1 MVAAA
6 SDSHWYNTPPVAK
19 RLDRRTQLLTA
30 ARAVFAKKGYDEATV
45 SEIVTR
51 AGVAQ
56 GTFYLYFPGKESLAG
71 AFAEQLSERFA
82 EVAAEKSARARSFD
96 GALVR
101 LFEAAYVV
109 ADEHRD
115 IFLVANRGLE
125 LVDDFDEWMTR
136 TAPAR
141 EWLEGFLRHWQEQGA
156 LDQRLRPAVS
166 ARILRDQLD
175 RAAKAFILF
184 GDRNYGRDLAEL
196 LRRGLVTGRAAAAS
210 A

>member
-1 MVAAA
+1 M
-6 SDSHWYNTPPVAK
+6 AK
-19 RLDRRTQLLTA
+19 RLDRRTQLLAA
-30 ARAVFAKKGYDEATV
+30 ARAVFAKKGYEEATV
-45 SEIVTR
+45 SEIVAR

-71 AFAEQLSERFA
+71 AFAEVISERFA
-82 EVAAEKSARARSFD
+82 EVAAERSARCRSFD
-96 GALVR
+96 TALVR
-101 LFEAAYVV
+101 VFEAAYLV

-115 IFLVANRGLE
+115 IFLVGNRGLE
-125 LVDDFDEWMTR
+125 LVEDFDEWMNR

-141 EWLEGFLRHWQEQGA
+141 EWLEGFVREWQEQGA
-156 LDQRLRPAVS
+156 IDPRVRPAVT
-166 ARILRDQLD
+166 ARVLRDALD

-196 LRRGLVTGRAAAAS
+196 LRRGLATGRAAAGAS

>member
-1 MVAAA
+1 MIEM
-6 SDSHWYNTPPVAK
+6 AK

-30 ARAVFAKKGYDEATV
+30 ARAVFAKKGYDEATI

-82 EVAAEKSARARSFD
+82 EVAEEKSARSRSFD

-125 LVDDFDEWMTR
+125 LVDNLDEWMTR

-141 EWLEGFLRHWQEQGA
+141 EWLEGFLA
-156 LDQRLRPAVS
+156 
-166 ARILRDQLD
+166 
-175 RAAKAFILF
+175 
-184 GDRNYGRDLAEL
+184 
-196 LRRGLVTGRAAAAS
+196 
-210 A
+210 

>member
-1 MVAAA
+1 MAR
-6 SDSHWYNTPPVAK
+6 
-19 RLDRRTQLLTA
+19 RLDRRTQLLTS
-30 ARAVFAKKGYDEATV
+30 ARAVVSKKGYDDATV
-45 SEIVTR
+45 SEIVGR

-71 AFAEQLSERFA
+71 AFAEVMSERFA
-82 EVAAEKSARARSFD
+82 QVATEKSARSRSFET
-96 GALVR
+96 ALVR
-101 LFEAAYVV
+101 VFEAAYVV

-125 LVDDFDEWMTR
+125 LVDDVDEWLNR

-141 EWLEGFLRHWQEQGA
+141 EWLEEFIREWQREGA
-156 LDQRLRPAVS
+156 IDARVRPAVT
-166 ARILRDQLD
+166 ARVLRDALD

-196 LRRGLVTGRAAAAS
+196 LRRGLATGGAVA
-210 A
+210 

>member
-1 MVAAA
+1 M
-6 SDSHWYNTPPVAK
+6 AK

-30 ARAVFAKKGYDEATV
+30 ARSVFAKKGYDEATV

-71 AFAEQLSERFA
+71 AFAEIVSERFA
-82 EVAAEKSARARSFD
+82 EVAAEKTARSRSFD
-96 GALVR
+96 SALVR
-101 LFEAAYVV
+101 VFEAAYVV

-125 LVDDFDEWMTR
+125 LVDDFDEWMNR

-141 EWLEGFLRHWQEQGA
+141 EWLESFIKEWQEHGVIDA
-156 LDQRLRPAVS
+156 RVRPAVT
-166 ARILRDQLD
+166 ARVLRDALD

-196 LRRGLVTGRAAAAS
+196 LRRGLVTGRVAAAA
-210 A
+210 AT